1 MKSQDSKP
9 IDCNWVVLFHRKI
22 TLVKINAKLITRYHE
37 LILGCLRYKS
47 KEIFIYRALSMGLF
61 FVVPSWWWS
70 SSFCCFD
77 IVYWQRVK
85 DLLATGFCFSLHN
98 TFSPFICFLC
108 YENEWK
114 EGFKSNLKT
123 KQGKCISLF
132 FLLTFS
138 V

>member
-1 MKSQDSKP
+1 MKNQDSKP
-9 IDCNWVVLFHRKI
+9 IDCSWVVLFHREI
-22 TLVKINAKLITRYHE
+22 TVVKINAKLITHYHE
-37 LILGCLRYKS
+37 LILGCLRYES
-47 KEIFIYRALSMGLF
+47 KEIFIYLALSMGLF
-61 FVVPSWWWS
+61 FVVPSWWSS
-70 SSFCCFD
+70 SSFCCFY

-98 TFSPFICFLC
+98 TFITIYLLLC